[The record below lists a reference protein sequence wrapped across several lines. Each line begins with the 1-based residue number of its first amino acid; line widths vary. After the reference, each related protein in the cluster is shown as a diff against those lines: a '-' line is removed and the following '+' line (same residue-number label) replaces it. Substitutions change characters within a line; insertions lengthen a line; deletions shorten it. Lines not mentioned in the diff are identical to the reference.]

1 MEPINKVRLCL
12 GLNVSLLA
20 MIVFCV
26 ATFASDNPYFRFG
39 PSETF
44 VLISVPIDTSTRYVL
59 LLCMIAVMNCIKV
72 IVSEL
77 GEPVLVFT
85 VYNPDKAVITEFTR
99 SQLLGYANLMFF
111 VSNTRRVFE
120 VMITVT
126 QFDIAVFS
134 IVVEQLASVCTVC
147 LLVREKTFRAKG
159 QLYDEE
165 VATTSDT
172 KE

>member
-1 MEPINKVRLCL
+1 MRLTHDFFRTPFHPYL
-12 GLNVSLLA
+12 GLS
-20 MIVFCV
+20 
-26 ATFASDNPYFRFG
+26 
-39 PSETF
+39 
-44 VLISVPIDTSTRYVL
+44 
-59 LLCMIAVMNCIKV
+59 
-72 IVSEL
+72 
-77 GEPVLVFT
+77 
-85 VYNPDKAVITEFTR
+85 
-99 SQLLGYANLMFF
+99 
-111 VSNTRRVFE
+111 VFE